1 VKSGVFS
8 SDARAND
15 ARDACVARGARGAA
29 ARAANIA
36 RGGVR
41 AVTNSMQ
48 RLRFVKKAFL
58 WCSICL
64 IMI

>member
-1 VKSGVFS
+1 
-8 SDARAND
+8 AND